1 MPLRLAT
8 GGTARA
14 GAPPRLSS
22 LSFEETKASLCKK
35 LLYNKRLDPQGEALL
50 DALVDSGGQ
59 ADALG
64 EEWWAGKFILR
75 SCHEFAR
82 ALRAAGGPLL
92 DGAPVTLLVGRD
104 GSVELETDLLVLG
117 CATGLRLF
125 GEVAVGAAEEGQ
137 AEEGQGEVLRLT
149 ARGCEFFEPSEE
161 FGITKALVRCEEV
174 LRPALPS
181 HESPLLATLLRL
193 YSDGDTLC
201 LSIEVEG
208 ESEGPLRLLLSRDE
222 AEFDVAKRR
231 RG

>member
-1 MPLRLAT
+1 MVLHALAVSVLALWSAPRAMPLRLAT

-82 ALRAAGGPLL
+82 ALRAAGAGGPL
-92 DGAPVTLLVGRD
+92 
-104 GSVELETDLLVLG
+104 
-117 CATGLRLF
+117 
-125 GEVAVGAAEEGQ
+125 Q
-137 AEEGQGEVLRLT
+137 
-149 ARGCEFFEPSEE
+149 
-161 FGITKALVRCEEV
+161 
-174 LRPALPS
+174 PALTS
-181 HESPLLATLLRL
+181 MYRRL
-193 YSDGDTLC
+193 H
-201 LSIEVEG
+201 V
-208 ESEGPLRLLLSRDE
+208 R
-222 AEFDVAKRR
+222 AE
-231 RG
+231 